1 MNKNQGTGA
10 TPDGKFTD
18 GGPGVD
24 RSILGSAFM
33 NMLLDELV
41 FVVEDAGLTL
51 NNADHQQLRKA
62 IRLQSWPVGSIYE
75 YDGPVVDW
83 HPNQYF
89 GGTWAAHS
97 PGRVLVGIDAI
108 QTEFDTQGEEGGAK
122 TVALTVAQ
130 GAPHDHT
137 IVADT
142 TDTGGGE
149 LSGTQALVRQ
159 RNSSGDNAYSLY
171 GSDTVQP
178 TIGRTGSTGAGEPH
192 NNLQPYRTVKRWI
205 RTA

>member
-1 MNKNQGTGA
+1 MNKNQGAGA

-18 GGPGVD
+18 GGPGTA
-24 RSILGSAFM
+24 RSVLGSAFL

-51 NNADHQQLRKA
+51 NNADHQQIRKA
-62 IRLQSWPVGSIYE
+62 IRLQSWPIGSIYE

-89 GGTWAAHS
+89 GGLWSAHS
-97 PGRVLVGIDAI
+97 HGRVLVGIDAT
-108 QTEFDTQGEEGGAK
+108 QVEFDTQGEQGGAK
-122 TVALTVAQ
+122 AVALTAAQ
-130 GAPHDHT
+130 GAPHDHP
-137 IVADT
+137 VAADT

-149 LSGTQALVRQ
+149 LSGAQALVRQ

-171 GSDTVQP
+171 GSDTVPP
-178 TIGRTGSTGAGEPH
+178 TIGRTGSSGAGEAH
-192 NNLQPYRTVKRWI
+192 NNLQPYRTVKRWV
-205 RTA
+205 RTG